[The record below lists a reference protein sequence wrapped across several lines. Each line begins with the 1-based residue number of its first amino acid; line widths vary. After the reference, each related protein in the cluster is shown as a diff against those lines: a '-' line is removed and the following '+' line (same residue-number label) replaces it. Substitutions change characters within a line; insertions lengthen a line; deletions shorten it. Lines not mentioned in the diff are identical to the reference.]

1 MNREDRLQPNIGA
14 RRSAFGVRRTRFAR
28 RSCRAFGRGG
38 ARMDDAKCEALKAE
52 LSAQPQ
58 PQIVPI
64 ARFFD
69 GNDDLGSIGCN
80 LDPHPGMERF
90 RSVLTGLLTRPD
102 VNAVYAQIAEL
113 DPGEGC
119 WPVTDTVLV
128 AGTSPRDALRQAVGV
143 LQPDEV
149 GAADQFGVSPSIE
162 ERHASRVLVVW
173 WD

>member
-52 LSAQPQ
+52 LSAQPE
-58 PQIVPI
+58 PQVVTI

-80 LDPHPGMERF
+80 LDPHPGIERF
-90 RSVLTGLLTRPD
+90 RSVLTGLLARTD
-102 VNAVYAQIAEL
+102 VKAVYAQISEL
-113 DPGEGC
+113 DPGEGG
-119 WPVTDTVLV
+119 WPFADTVLV
-128 AGTSPRDALRQAVGV
+128 AGMIPTDSLRQAVGV

-149 GAADQFGVSPSIE
+149 GTADEFGVSPSIA
-162 ERHASRVLVVW
+162 ERHGSPVMVVW